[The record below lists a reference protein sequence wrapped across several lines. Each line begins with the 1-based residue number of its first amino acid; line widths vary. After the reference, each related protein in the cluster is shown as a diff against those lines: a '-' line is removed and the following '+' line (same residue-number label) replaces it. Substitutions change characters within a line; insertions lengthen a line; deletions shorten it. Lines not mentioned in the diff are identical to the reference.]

1 MDSMAEAEGVLRTEN
16 AQVSIIIPTYNESR
30 NIIGILKSIGE
41 NLPKNITAEAIVV
54 DDNSPDSTGKIV
66 DEYLKNVK
74 KIAGYTMD
82 IIHRTSKNGL
92 SSAILSGIQ
101 RAKGDL
107 IVVMDSDFSHPPQ
120 VIPKMIE
127 SLKKYQCD
135 MVVASRYINGGKI
148 NGWTIKR
155 KLMSKMA
162 TLIATKGLGVK
173 TKDPMSG
180 FFAFKKNVLKG
191 INFDA
196 IGYKILLEILVK
208 KSGIAVK
215 EIPYTFENRNFGSS
229 KLDSSTVTD
238 YFKSVWKLY
247 KFGKSREREERRNS
261 VKFLSKASRFYTV
274 GLSGFAVNYLISL
287 LFAGGISD
295 LWYLH
300 ANLIGIGAS
309 ITTNFLLNKT
319 WTFGDKDFSRNR
331 TLKQYGKFVTFSSLG
346 ALVQL
351 GMVFYLVD
359 TQSLSYPLSLIL
371 AVLTAAF
378 GNYILN
384 KKYTFKEKVWG

>member
-1 MDSMAEAEGVLRTEN
+1 MSEARRIAIGEN
-16 AQVSIIIPTYNESR
+16 AQVSIIIPTYNESN
-30 NIIGILKSIGE
+30 NIIRILKSIGE
-41 NLPKNITAEAIVV
+41 NLPKNVIAEAIVV

-66 DEYLKNVK
+66 DDYLKNVK
-74 KIAGYTMD
+74 KIAGYTMN

-92 SSAILSGIQ
+92 SSAILSGVQ
-101 RAKGDL
+101 RAKGDT

-120 VIPKMIE
+120 IIPKMIE

-135 MVVASRYINGGKI
+135 LVIASRYIRGGKI
-148 NGWTIKR
+148 NGWTLKR
-155 KLMSKMA
+155 KLMSKIA
-162 TLIATKGLGVK
+162 TLIAKKGLGVK
-173 TKDPMSG
+173 TNDPMSG
-180 FFAFKKNVLKG
+180 FFAFKKNILKG

-208 KSGIAVK
+208 KSEIAVK
-215 EIPYTFENRNFGSS
+215 EIPYTFENRRFGSS
-229 KLDSSTVTD
+229 KLDRTIVTD

-247 KFGKSREREERRNS
+247 KFGKPKEKEEKRNS
-261 VKFLSKASRFYTV
+261 VRFLSKASRFYTV
-274 GLSGFAVNYLISL
+274 GLSGFGINYFISL
-287 LFAGGISD
+287 LFSGGISD

-300 ANLIGIGAS
+300 ATIIGIVVS

-319 WTFGDKDFSRNR
+319 WTFGDRDFS
-331 TLKQYGKFVTFSSLG
+331 TKKTFKQYGKFVTFSSLG

-351 GMVFYLVD
+351 AMVFYLVD
-359 TQSLSYPLSLIL
+359 EYQLSYPVSLGL

-384 KKYTFKEKVWG
+384 KKFTFKEKVWG

>member
-1 MDSMAEAEGVLRTEN
+1 MSEARGVSTN
-16 AQVSIIIPTYNESR
+16 QGAQVSIIIPTYNESR

-54 DDNSPDSTGKIV
+54 DDNSPDLTGKIV
-66 DEYLKNVK
+66 EEYLRNVK

-92 SSAILSGIQ
+92 SSAILSGVQ
-101 RAKGDL
+101 RAKGDT

-120 VIPKMIE
+120 IIPKMIE

-135 MVVASRYINGGKI
+135 MVVASRYISGGKI
-148 NGWTIKR
+148 NGWTLKR
-155 KLMSKMA
+155 KIMSKVA

-173 TKDPMSG
+173 TKDAMSG
-180 FFAFKKNVLKG
+180 FFAFNKNILKG

-215 EIPYTFENRNFGSS
+215 EIPYTFENRSFGSS

-247 KFGKSREREERRNS
+247 KFGKSEEKGEKRKS
-261 VKFLSKASRFYTV
+261 VRFISKASRFYTV
-274 GLSGFAVNYLISL
+274 GLSGFGVNYLISL

-295 LWYLH
+295 MWYLH
-300 ANLIGIGAS
+300 ANLIGIIAS

-319 WTFGDKDFSRNR
+319 WTFGDRDFSKKR

-359 TQSLSYPLSLIL
+359 GYGLSYPVSLIF

-378 GNYILN
+378 GNYVLN

>member
-1 MDSMAEAEGVLRTEN
+1 MSEARGVNTN
-16 AQVSIIIPTYNESR
+16 QGAQVSIIIPTYNESR

-54 DDNSPDSTGKIV
+54 DDNSPDLTGKIV
-66 DEYLKNVK
+66 EEYLRNVK

-92 SSAILSGIQ
+92 SSAILSGVQ
-101 RAKGDL
+101 RAKGDT

-120 VIPKMIE
+120 IIPKMIE

-135 MVVASRYINGGKI
+135 MVVASRYISGGKI
-148 NGWTIKR
+148 NGWTLKR
-155 KLMSKMA
+155 KIMSKVA

-180 FFAFKKNVLKG
+180 FFAFKKNILKG

-215 EIPYTFENRNFGSS
+215 EIPYTFENRSFGSS

-247 KFGKSREREERRNS
+247 KFGKSEEKGEKRKS
-261 VKFLSKASRFYTV
+261 VRFISKASRFYTV
-274 GLSGFAVNYLISL
+274 GLSGFGVNYLISL

-295 LWYLH
+295 MWYLH
-300 ANLIGIGAS
+300 ANLIGIIAS

-319 WTFGDKDFSRNR
+319 WTFGDRDFSKKR

-359 TQSLSYPLSLIL
+359 GYGLSYPVSLIF

-378 GNYILN
+378 GNYVLN

>member
-1 MDSMAEAEGVLRTEN
+1 MSEARGVNTN
-16 AQVSIIIPTYNESR
+16 QGAQVSIIIPTYNESR

-54 DDNSPDSTGKIV
+54 DDNSPDLTGKIV
-66 DEYLKNVK
+66 EEYLKNVK

-92 SSAILSGIQ
+92 SSAILSGVQ
-101 RAKGDL
+101 RAKGDT

-120 VIPKMIE
+120 IIPKMIE

-148 NGWTIKR
+148 KGWTLKR
-155 KLMSKMA
+155 KIMSKVA

-180 FFAFKKNVLKG
+180 FFAFKKNILKG

-215 EIPYTFENRNFGSS
+215 EIPYTFENRSFGSS

-247 KFGKSREREERRNS
+247 KFGKSEEKSEKRKS
-261 VKFLSKASRFYTV
+261 VRFISKASRFYTV
-274 GLSGFAVNYLISL
+274 GLSGFGVNYLISL
-287 LFAGGISD
+287 LFASGISD
-295 LWYLH
+295 MWYLH
-300 ANLIGIGAS
+300 ANLIGIIAS

-319 WTFGDKDFSRNR
+319 WTFGDRDFSRKR

-359 TQSLSYPLSLIL
+359 GYGLSYPISLVL

>member
-1 MDSMAEAEGVLRTEN
+1 MSEVRGVNTN
-16 AQVSIIIPTYNESR
+16 QGAQVSIIIPTYNESR

-54 DDNSPDSTGKIV
+54 DDNSPDLTGKIV
-66 DEYLKNVK
+66 EEYLKNVK

-92 SSAILSGIQ
+92 SSAILSGVQ
-101 RAKGDL
+101 RAKGDT

-120 VIPKMIE
+120 IIPKMIE

-148 NGWTIKR
+148 KGWTLKR
-155 KLMSKMA
+155 KIMSKVA

-180 FFAFKKNVLKG
+180 FFAFKKNILKG

-215 EIPYTFENRNFGSS
+215 EIPYTFENRSFGSS

-247 KFGKSREREERRNS
+247 KFGKSEEKSEKRKS
-261 VKFLSKASRFYTV
+261 VRFISKASRFYTV
-274 GLSGFAVNYLISL
+274 GLSGFGVNYLISL
-287 LFAGGISD
+287 LFASGISD
-295 LWYLH
+295 MWYLH
-300 ANLIGIGAS
+300 ANLIGIIAS

-319 WTFGDKDFSRNR
+319 WTFGDRDFSKKR

-359 TQSLSYPLSLIL
+359 GYGLSYPVSLVF

-378 GNYILN
+378 GNYVLN

>member
-1 MDSMAEAEGVLRTEN
+1 MSEARGIISREN
-16 AQVSIIIPTYNESR
+16 AQISIIIPTYNESS
-30 NIIGILKSIGE
+30 NIIRMLKSIGD
-41 NLPKNITAEAIVV
+41 NLPKNIIAEAIVV

-101 RAKGDL
+101 KAKGDT

-135 MVVASRYINGGKI
+135 MVIASRYISGGKI
-148 NGWTIKR
+148 NGWTLKR
-155 KLMSKMA
+155 KIMSK
-162 TLIATKGLGVK
+162 IATVIAKKGLGVK

-180 FFAFKKNVLKG
+180 FFAFNKNILKG
-191 INFDA
+191 VNFDA

-215 EIPYTFENRNFGSS
+215 EIPYTFENRSFGSS
-229 KLDSSTVTD
+229 KLDRSTITD

-247 KFGKSREREERRNS
+247 KFGKPEEKQEKRSS
-261 VKFLSKASRFYTV
+261 VRFISKASRFYTV
-274 GLSGFAVNYLISL
+274 GLSGFGVNYLISL

-300 ANLIGIGAS
+300 ANLIGIIAS

-319 WTFGDKDFSRNR
+319 WTFGDRDFSKKR
-331 TLKQYGKFVTFSSLG
+331 TIKQYGKFVLFSSIG

-359 TQSLSYPLSLIL
+359 EYQISYPIALVL
-371 AVLTAAF
+371 AVLSAAF